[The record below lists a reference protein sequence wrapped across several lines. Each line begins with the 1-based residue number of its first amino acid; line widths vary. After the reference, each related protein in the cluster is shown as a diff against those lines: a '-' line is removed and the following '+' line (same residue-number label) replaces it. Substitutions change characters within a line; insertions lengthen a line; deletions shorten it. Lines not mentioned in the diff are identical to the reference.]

1 MESRDKRKFA
11 STKRSRKKFR
21 GRRPGD
27 DDKSEKNIPP
37 PPVEIEQ
44 TQTAEETEVSI
55 VD

>member
-21 GRRPGD
+21 GRRPD
-27 DDKSEKNIPP
+27 VKSEKNIPP
-37 PPVEIEQ
+37 PPFEIEQ

-55 VD
+55 ID